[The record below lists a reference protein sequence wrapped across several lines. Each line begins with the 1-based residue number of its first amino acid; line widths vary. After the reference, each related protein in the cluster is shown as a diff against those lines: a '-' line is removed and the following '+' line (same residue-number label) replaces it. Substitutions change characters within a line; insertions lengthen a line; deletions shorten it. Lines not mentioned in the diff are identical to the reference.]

1 MYEDSGGAGRKG
13 RIRFRGERI
22 AEVRRVIYRPM
33 LFRERQ
39 QLAESGN
46 SWLVR
51 WWLVG
56 GGGLWSY

>member
-1 MYEDSGGAGRKG
+1 
-13 RIRFRGERI
+13 
-22 AEVRRVIYRPM
+22 VRRVIYRPM